1 MPIFAISYDL
11 IKRKDYEPLWA
22 ELRRIGAQ
30 RYLLSQWA
38 VRRAD
43 SVTAGNLL
51 DHLKGFVD
59 ADDRLFVTRIDTA
72 DWASWNALI
81 DLNKV

>member
-1 MPIFAISYDL
+1 MPVFSISYDL
-11 IKRKDYEPLWA
+11 IKRKDYPELWA

-43 SVTAGNLL
+43 SVTAEAMRN
-51 DHLKGFVD
+51 HLRPFID
-59 ADDRLFVTRIDTA
+59 DDDRLFVTQIDTA
-72 DWASWNALI
+72 DWASYNALI
-81 DLNKV
+81 DLNQL